1 MTKTS
6 LTAVAHGQLA
16 TARNCPQNRS
26 AHTVHG
32 GHEHSLRQ
40 TVIALLANEHLHEQE
55 HRGET
60 TVYVLQG
67 RVRLVAGRDSW
78 EAVPGDLLSL
88 PDGRHRVEAVSDAV
102 FLFTNVVSV
111 GVQSNG

>member
-6 LTAVAHGQLA
+6 LTAVAQGQLD
-16 TARNCPQNRS
+16 TARNCPEHRS
-26 AHTVHG
+26 ARTVHG

-40 TVIALLANEHLHEQE
+40 TVIALLAGEHLHEHE
-55 HRGET
+55 HGSDT

-88 PDGRHRVEAVSDAV
+88 PDRRHRVEAVTDAV
-102 FLFTNVVSV
+102 FLFTNAV
-111 GVQSNG
+111 

>member
-6 LTAVAHGQLA
+6 LTAVADGQLA
-16 TARNCPQNRS
+16 SARSSTQSRS

-40 TVIALLANEHLHEQE
+40 TVIALLAGEHLHEHE
-55 HRGET
+55 HGAET
-60 TVYVLQG
+60 TVYVLRG
-67 RVRLVAGRDSW
+67 RVQLVAGRDRW

-88 PDGRHRVEAVSDAV
+88 PDRRHRVEAVTDAV
-102 FLFTNVVSV
+102 FLFTNAVSV
-111 GVQSNG
+111 GIQSNG